1 MSYGVIQYMY
11 MENQQIVIPA
21 KTSPKDF
28 FMHLLGMVALYA
40 SAISFLMI
48 VFSIIN
54 FYIPD
59 PLDQS
64 NYYHNPNT
72 SLREQVRGSLSALIV
87 FFPVF
92 LLITRFLNK
101 AYEAMP
107 EKRNLSV
114 RKWLIYFTLFVA
126 ALVMIGYLVSAIY
139 TFLGGELTLR
149 FGLKVLSIFF
159 VAGSIFWYYFSDV
172 KKYGIE

>member
-1 MSYGVIQYMY
+1 
-11 MENQQIVIPA
+11 MEPQTVNVSVQV

-28 FMHLLGMVALYA
+28 FLHLLEMVALYA

-48 VFSIIN
+48 VFSMIN
-54 FYIPD
+54 FYVPD
-59 PLDQS
+59 PLQQGD
-64 NYYHNPNT
+64 YYRNT
-72 SLREQVRGSLSALIV
+72 SLREHIRGSLSALIV

-92 LLITRFLNK
+92 LFVNNFLRK
-101 AYEAMP
+101 SYEIAP

-139 TFLGGELTLR
+139 SFLGGDLTLQ
-149 FGLKVLSIFF
+149 FGLQVLSIFF
-159 VAGSIFWYYFSDV
+159 VAGSIFSYYLNDV
-172 KKYGIE
+172 RKHNTE